1 MNIQQTISNAH
12 RHGAHRPFG
21 DTHMPAQTLPKTA
34 ITDLEINKRLALKIG
49 WTGIKSV
56 GNVCCVPGYVGD
68 KFKVANK
75 WVRGR
80 VFDHSAPAVIW
91 PIAER
96 YNIWP
101 AKIVDGY
108 SKGKWMAYGQEHCVT
123 ADTAAMAVAM
133 AVIGEAS

>member
-1 MNIQQTISNAH
+1 VNIQQTISNAH

-21 DTHMPAQTLPKTA
+21 DPAMPAQTLPKTP
-34 ITDLEINKRLALKIG
+34 ITDFEISKRLALAIG
-49 WTGIKSV
+49 WKLEQIRVLGMLVTLPEERFPQCIKA
-56 GNVCCVPGYVGD
+56 P
-68 KFKVANK
+68 
-75 WVRGR
+75 RR
-80 VFDHSAPAVIW
+80 IFDYRDTDVIW

-96 YNIWP
+96 HNSFPSQFI
-101 AKIVDGY
+101 DGY

>member
-1 MNIQQTISNAH
+1 VNIQKTISNAH
-12 RHGAHRPFG
+12 LHGAHRPFG
-21 DTHMPAQTLPKTA
+21 DAHMPAQTLPKIA

-49 WTGIKSV
+49 WKSEQINEVRDGVITITHGQPEYSWPYREFSYCDTG
-56 GNVCCVPGYVGD
+56 
-68 KFKVANK
+68 
-75 WVRGR
+75 
-80 VFDHSAPAVIW
+80 VIR

-101 AKIVDGY
+101 TKIMGGY
-108 SKGKWMAYGQEHCVT
+108 SKGKWMAFGQEHCVT